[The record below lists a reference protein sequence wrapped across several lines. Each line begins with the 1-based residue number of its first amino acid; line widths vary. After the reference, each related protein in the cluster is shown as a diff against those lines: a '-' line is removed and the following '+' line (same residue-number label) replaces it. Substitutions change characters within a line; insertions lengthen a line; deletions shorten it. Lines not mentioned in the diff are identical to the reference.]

1 MKTEWRCTYV
11 TWERLDTITSRCIYN
26 QTQMLMRGEIEFD
39 PGMSHFCQQ
48 QPTLRHSTRGFAQFF
63 PVFPS
68 SWRRFIATCR
78 QHSEEAPIGKCWDLN
93 NGERNVF
100 LLKRTNVECRTH
112 WAPLITSNCRDCRL
126 QSVLDKKWFSKFMQ
140 GSGQPALLP
149 ETHFG
154 ASVFF
159 PLHFFHSCQLWA
171 KTHTHK
177 KTNQK
182 FKVRLKR

>member
-1 MKTEWRCTYV
+1 MHLCNMR
-11 TWERLDTITSRCIYN
+11 TSRHNYITVHLQSDPNANEGWNWVWPGNESFLSAATHTETLHAWIRPVLPCFPEFMAPLYRDLP
-26 QTQMLMRGEIEFD
+26 TTFRRGSYRKML
-39 PGMSHFCQQ
+39 
-48 QPTLRHSTRGFAQFF
+48 
-63 PVFPS
+63 
-68 SWRRFIATCR
+68 
-78 QHSEEAPIGKCWDLN
+78 DLN

-126 QSVLDKKWFSKFMQ
+126 QSVLDKKWFSKLMQ

>member
-1 MKTEWRCTYV
+1 M
-11 TWERLDTITSRCIYN
+11 RLCNMRTSRHNYITVHL
-26 QTQMLMRGEIEFD
+26 QSD
-39 PGMSHFCQQ
+39 PNANEGWNWVWPENESFLSAATHTE
-48 QPTLRHSTRGFAQFF
+48 TLPRGFAQFF

-78 QHSEEAPIGKCWDLN
+78 QHSEEAPIGKCWNLN
-93 NGERNVF
+93 NGERDVF

-126 QSVLDKKWFSKFMQ
+126 QSVLDKKWFSKLMQ
-140 GSGQPALLP
+140 GSGQPAFLL